1 MLRIYRWQKYLD
13 GSNSYRPSRSFLDG
27 SRICWEAIET
37 NSRKFR
43 WIEKAIRSIEKRSPR
58 SSIDSYLSRSVEKLS
73 SLIKTGFSKRGKT
86 QIWMQL
92 IKLFNQGSKQHFKLS
107 KTSLKE
113 KKTEHIRSKHTY
125 TLNNSNQFYILKTN

>member
-1 MLRIYRWQKYLD
+1 MADKSIEVLSRIYQWQKYLD
-13 GSNSYRPSRSFLDG
+13 GSNSYQPGRTFLDG
-27 SRICWEAIET
+27 SRICREAIET

-86 QIWMQL
+86 QI
-92 IKLFNQGSKQHFKLS
+92 
-107 KTSLKE
+107 
-113 KKTEHIRSKHTY
+113 
-125 TLNNSNQFYILKTN
+125 